1 MSKDVSASVELE
13 ESKEECDRIG
23 YCASLHVPT
32 RGGSKGKTPELFE
45 RLDDKKNKDLRVL
58 SDFIS
63 IFCQENHRTEVKEA
77 FPIKNARLHLV
88 LGNKKLVLCQNCRKL
103 MNHSIAKLLL
113 CPYDP
118 KPMCKKCKTH
128 CYAPGYREK
137 IREVMRFSGLY
148 LIKRGRL
155 DLMIHYL

>member
-1 MSKDVSASVELE
+1 MIELAT
-13 ESKEECDRIG
+13 G
-23 YCASLHVPT
+23 ASLHIPA
-32 RGGSKGKTPELFE
+32 RGESKGKMPELFE
-45 RLDDKKNKDLRVL
+45 RLDNKKNKDVRVL

-63 IFCQENHRTEVKEA
+63 IFCRENHRTEIKKV

-113 CPYDP
+113 CPYHP

-128 CYAPGYREK
+128 CYAPGYRER
-137 IREVMRFSGLY
+137 IGEVMRFSGLY